1 MYSYTICWYF
11 TVAILVRPSTGL
23 GLRKRR
29 KPITFSFSFSVHFF
43 SSCRVLKRIC
53 VDIYSNDRQITW
65 CEPKLK
71 YHQHI
76 NFNLLR
82 QSLHIL
88 LVTRIAKRNG
98 ANFVPCGIPPRSY
111 SLHSTCQI
119 KRSDPA
125 NDLIQLRVR
134 LGAANLELECCG
146 PPSRIPCWNQQ
157 RIHESRYCL
166 GQGTEGGRGE
176 NKQERAWVVDFSAGT
191 NR

>member
-1 MYSYTICWYF
+1 MYSYTICWYL

-29 KPITFSFSFSVHFF
+29 KPIAFSFSFSVHFF

-82 QSLHIL
+82 QPPHKLVLGSQKEMELISFLVGSLHGL
-88 LVTRIAKRNG
+88 TRCTRPVK
-98 ANFVPCGIPPRSY
+98 
-111 SLHSTCQI
+111 L
-119 KRSDPA
+119 K
-125 NDLIQLRVR
+125 DLIQRTIASCTPR
-134 LGAANLELECCG
+134 SCN
-146 PPSRIPCWNQQ
+146 SRTSMLW
-157 RIHESRYCL
+157 S
-166 GQGTEGGRGE
+166 T
-176 NKQERAWVVDFSAGT
+176 K
-191 NR
+191 

>member
-1 MYSYTICWYF
+1 MHSYTICWYL
-11 TVAILVRPSTGL
+11 TVTILVRPSTGL
-23 GLRKRR
+23 ALRKRR

-53 VDIYSNDRQITW
+53 VHIGSCLLWVMSTETSVDIANKILDIYSNDRQITW

-82 QSLHIL
+82 QSPHK

-98 ANFVPCGIPPRSY
+98 ANFAPCGIPPRSY

-125 NDLIQLRVR
+125 NDSFVY
-134 LGAANLELECCG
+134 A
-146 PPSRIPCWNQQ
+146 
-157 RIHESRYCL
+157 
-166 GQGTEGGRGE
+166 
-176 NKQERAWVVDFSAGT
+176 
-191 NR
+191 